1 MLSTLFKIGLL
12 AILGLFALKFVFG
25 ILGGVLGLF
34 IGLAFLAFK
43 IICIGAVAYVVI
55 AVVSPSSAKRL
66 RERVSGAPTTY

>member
-1 MLSTLFKIGLL
+1 MLRTLFTIGVM
-12 AILGLFALKFVFG
+12 AILGLFVMKLVFG

-43 IICIGAVAYVVI
+43 IVVIGAVAYVVI

-66 RERVSGAPTTY
+66 RERISGTPSTY

>member
-43 IICIGAVAYVVI
+43 IICIGAVAYVCI
-55 AVVSPSSAKRL
+55 AIVSPSSARRL
-66 RERVSGAPTTY
+66 RERFNGSPTTY